1 MKGLILTAAVT
12 TLLAAPAARA
22 QSEAEYYTYVEEQ
35 AVPTDDDVDEM
46 ANAPDVSG
54 VDVSSE
60 GASSGESGLS
70 EEDYDVAPP
79 GAPVPE
85 E

>member
-1 MKGLILTAAVT
+1 MKVLIFTAAVA
-12 TLLAAPAARA
+12 TLLAAPAVRA
-22 QSEAEYYTYVEEQ
+22 QSETEYYTYEEQ
-35 AVPTDDDVDEM
+35 AQPADDDVDEM
-46 ANAPDVSG
+46 ANAPDLSG

-60 GASSGESGLS
+60 GASSGESGLG
-70 EEDYDVAPP
+70 EDDYDVAPP

>member
-1 MKGLILTAAVT
+1 MKAFVLTAAVT

-22 QSEAEYYTYVEEQ
+22 QSEAEYYSYEEQ
-35 AVPTDDDVDEM
+35 ALPADDDVDEM

-60 GASSGESGLS
+60 GASSGESGLG
-70 EEDYDVAPP
+70 EEDYNVAPP
-79 GAPVPE
+79 EAPVPE

>member
-1 MKGLILTAAVT
+1 MKVLVLTAAVT
-12 TLLAAPAARA
+12 TLLAAPAAWA
-22 QSEAEYYTYVEEQ
+22 QSEAEYYSYEEQ
-35 AVPTDDDVDEM
+35 ALPADDVDEM

-60 GASSGESGLS
+60 GASSGESGLG

-79 GAPVPE
+79 EAPVPE

>member
-1 MKGLILTAAVT
+1 MKVLVLSAAVT
-12 TLLAAPAARA
+12 TLLAVPAARA
-22 QSEAEYYTYVEEQ
+22 QSETEYYTYEEQ
-35 AVPTDDDVDEM
+35 ALPADDDVDEM
-46 ANAPDVSG
+46 ANAPDLPG

-60 GASSGESGLS
+60 GASSGESGLG
-70 EEDYDVAPP
+70 EEEYEVAPP

>member
-1 MKGLILTAAVT
+1 MKVLILTAAVT

-22 QSEAEYYTYVEEQ
+22 QSEAEYYSYEEQ
-35 AVPTDDDVDEM
+35 ALPADDGADDM
-46 ANAPDVSG
+46 ANAADLSE

-70 EEDYDVAPP
+70 EDDYDVAPP

>member
-1 MKGLILTAAVT
+1 MKVLILTAAVT
-12 TLLAAPAARA
+12 ALLAVPAARA
-22 QSEAEYYTYVEEQ
+22 QSEAEYYTYEEQ
-35 AVPTDDDVDEM
+35 AQPADDDVDEM
-46 ANAPDVSG
+46 ANAPDISG

-60 GASSGESGLS
+60 GASSGESGLG